1 MFLLTNQREKKMFP
15 SKIASLYAIVEK
27 PKRGRPRKTEK
38 TKTVPRGTTL
48 GHDPTSLR
56 PGPSDQRAS

>member
-1 MFLLTNQREKKMFP
+1 MFP

-38 TKTVPRGTTL
+38 TKTVPRGTRQA
-48 GHDPTSLR
+48 GSEI
-56 PGPSDQRAS
+56 SA